1 MVGVVPGHAV
11 DAAKPH
17 DAYEM
22 SGLRTS
28 GKPVAGFGREGC
40 RMDLVVT
47 DGEGID
53 CAFKVEGVVAREPEF
68 NAGVGR
74 KRSLEEGIGF
84 ERNALCVCTGYHD
97 EGEAQGARSL
107 MNLIHTLFFICFV
120 FGFNVVTYFP
130 I

>member
-1 MVGVVPGHAV
+1 
-11 DAAKPH
+11 
-17 DAYEM
+17 
-22 SGLRTS
+22 
-28 GKPVAGFGREGC
+28 
-40 RMDLVVT
+40 MDLVVT

-74 KRSLEEGIGF
+74 KRSPVEGIGF

-97 EGEAQGARSL
+97 EGEAQGAQSL

-120 FGFNVVTYFP
+120 LVSMWLRIFLFRFAVKVLFVLELNCKV
-130 I
+130 